1 MQGNMKYKVVKLVPY
16 GDWRENIHK
25 LRPKKSFT
33 HFYKYKK
40 KHLYFFIVK
49 IVLEMLE
56 LITQK

>member
-16 GDWRENIHK
+16 GDSRENIHK

-40 KHLYFFIVK
+40 TP
-49 IVLEMLE
+49 VLFYS
-56 LITQK
+56 